1 MSDADRPSYNLYC
14 ISVTLHIKL
23 LYTTLMQ
30 LSYSETGILLMTVHC
45 LLFTFMFFGLAEE
58 PITTLLGG
66 NLHLWSFTENVY
78 LTLLDSH

>member
-1 MSDADRPSYNLYC
+1 MTSLMSDAHRPSYNLYY

-23 LYTTLMQ
+23 VCTLMQ

-58 PITTLLGG
+58 PITTLLGV
-66 NLHLWSFTENVY
+66 NFTENVY